1 MGDYDALPLAGL
13 IDLYHEAER
22 EGEASREAV
31 RAAYAAV
38 IATKGNHAQNEA
50 FAAARAAQEASGPR
64 LDEDAIR
71 DAIRD
76 RVERLPARCCT
87 HRGRTYIFGEGED
100 EDYVEIREGMPRD
113 ASAID
118 AESCPSV
125 RRLRPGRPCPPGPWS
140 GGRSPD
146 SAPR

>member
-76 RVERLPARCCT
+76 RVKCLPARCCT

-100 EDYVEIREGMPRD
+100 EDYVEIREGTPRD
-113 ASAID
+113 AID
-118 AESCPSV
+118 AEA